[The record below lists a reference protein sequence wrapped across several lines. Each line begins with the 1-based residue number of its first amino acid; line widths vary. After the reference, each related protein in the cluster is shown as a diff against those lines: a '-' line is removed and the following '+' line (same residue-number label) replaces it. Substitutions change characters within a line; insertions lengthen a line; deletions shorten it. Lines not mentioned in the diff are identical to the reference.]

1 MDISEQSH
9 AAIASALKE
18 ALKRYTSTGEE
29 SVLTDIHLHPN
40 QESGEL
46 VVLDDDDAVLA
57 RTVINEWV
65 NYEGDDFYAETEPLL
80 RAEVAALKEA
90 GVLEKLSLMKPY
102 SFVLIDDEKETVA
115 DLLFFIFERRVA
127 ERAGRR
133 TGRFLE
139 RLVGKVI
146 FFFRCPQMTHKGRN
160 AEIHIHY

>member
-9 AAIASALKE
+9 AAIASVLKE

-90 GVLEKLSLMKPY
+90 GGLDKLSLMKPY

-115 DLLFFIFERRVA
+115 DLLLVDDDE
-127 ERAGRR
+127 
-133 TGRFLE
+133 TLFLNDE
-139 RLVGKVI
+139 LL
-146 FFFRCPQMTHKGRN
+146 KGLDEELD
-160 AEIHIHY
+160 AFLKDLLEK

>member
-9 AAIASALKE
+9 AAIASVLKE
-18 ALKRYTSTGEE
+18 ALKRYTGEE

-90 GVLEKLSLMKPY
+90 GVLD
-102 SFVLIDDEKETVA
+102 IDDEKETVA
-115 DLLFFIFERRVA
+115 DLLLVDDDE
-127 ERAGRR
+127 
-133 TGRFLE
+133 TLFLNDE
-139 RLVGKVI
+139 LL
-146 FFFRCPQMTHKGRN
+146 KGLDEELD
-160 AEIHIHY
+160 AFLKDLLEK